1 MDTLAVFRSRS
12 EALKIYNSMKHNRIA
27 CITVNTPSKLG
38 VGCGISIVFH
48 NSVTNKVKELI
59 KTHKATSFIGFF
71 KK

>member
-27 CITVNTPSKLG
+27 CITVNTPSYLG
-38 VGCGISIVFH
+38 LGCGISIVFN
-48 NSVTNKVKELI
+48 NSVINTVKEII
-59 KTHKATSFIGFF
+59 KSNKAVSFIGFY